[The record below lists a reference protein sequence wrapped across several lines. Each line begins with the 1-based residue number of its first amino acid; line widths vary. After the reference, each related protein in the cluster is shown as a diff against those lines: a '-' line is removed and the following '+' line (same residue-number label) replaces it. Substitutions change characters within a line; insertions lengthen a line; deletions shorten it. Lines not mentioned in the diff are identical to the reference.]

1 MSIGGALY
9 PIHLAISPEWK
20 VHYFRSAM
28 AERPDH
34 RAEEAAFLGDMHGV
48 LGARAV
54 SALEAVAALLGVDYG
69 GIDFALR
76 PDGRVL
82 VFEANATMVIVPPDA
97 DPIWDYR
104 RQAIA
109 RAIDAARAALASRGR
124 GS

>member
-1 MSIGGALY
+1 
-9 PIHLAISPEWK
+9 
-20 VHYFRSAM
+20 
-28 AERPDH
+28 
-34 RAEEAAFLGDMHGV
+34 V
-48 LGARAV
+48 LGESAV

-104 RQAIA
+104 REAIA
-109 RAIDAARAALASRGR
+109 RAIDAARAALVSRVR